1 MKVPTVTHFLDAEE
15 EELYNLIE
23 SGDYKPVS
31 IMTPELKAYYEK
43 AAARTFEQR
52 EKISLRLRMGDLL
65 RLKARARREGVPYQ
79 TLINSILHQA
89 VADEKL

>member
-1 MKVPTVTHFLDAEE
+1 MKTPTIGKFLDAEE
-15 EELYNLIE
+15 EELITQIE
-23 SGDYKPVS
+23 RDADKFIS
-31 IMTPELKAYYEK
+31 IMTPEMKAYYEK